1 MVKLYSPLINGN
13 KGFQPLVF
21 FLDDETKT
29 LVMPL
34 QNGTQK
40 DLKLGP
46 DFRRDDDRGI
56 WVPTF
61 VGMTEGDLGPDF
73 RRDDDDR

>member
-1 MVKLYSPLINGN
+1 MPIP
-13 KGFQPLVF
+13 QPP
-21 FLDDETKT
+21 KT

-46 DFRRDDDRGI
+46 DFRRDDDKGK
-56 WVPTF
+56 V
-61 VGMTEGDLGPDF
+61 
-73 RRDDDDR
+73 RDDDYSWAGFALSPNGNKELQPLAFYSWGVSTPLLLSG